1 MPLRILKRE
10 VESPMQLLFRFT
22 KKVQHAGVLK
32 EARGRRTRKRAV
44 NKTKR
49 RLSALHREGKRAKIA
64 LDKKMGVTV
73 EVKKRPSMKF

>member
-1 MPLRILKRE
+1 
-10 VESPMQLLFRFT
+10 MQLLFRFT

-32 EARGRRTRKRAV
+32 EARNRRTRKRAV

-64 LDKKMGVTV
+64 HDKKMGVTV

>member
-1 MPLRILKRE
+1 MSLRIEHRE
-10 VESPMQLLFRFT
+10 GESPMQLLFRFT
-22 KKVQHAGVLK
+22 KKVQHSGVLK

-49 RLSALHREGKRAKIA
+49 RLSALHREVKRTKVEH
-64 LDKKMGVTV
+64 DRKMGVTI

>member
-1 MPLRILKRE
+1 
-10 VESPMQLLFRFT
+10 MQLLFRFT
-22 KKVQHAGVLK
+22 KKVQHSGVLK

-49 RLSALHREGKRAKIA
+49 RLSALHREVKRTKVEY
-64 LDKKMGVTV
+64 DRKMGVTI